1 MTQDRTPPQDL
12 IGSKEACLIL
22 DKNRST
28 LVRWVRDGVLTPVHK
43 LEGDNGAY
51 LFDRADVEALHIA
64 RDVQATA

>member
-1 MTQDRTPPQDL
+1 MTTDHTFPPDL

-51 LFDRADVEALHIA
+51 LFARADVEALVVA
-64 RDVQATA
+64 RDQQAAS